1 MSARVPHLESNA
13 MNALVVECCVVLFQV
28 LFQVL
33 LIACGPMVEARFGGR
48 RLKKKC

>member
-13 MNALVVECCVVLFQV
+13 MNALVVECCMV

-33 LIACGPMVEARFGGR
+33 LIACGPMIEARFGGR